1 MYQLLSYVKGGRYSA
16 MATDG
21 PSGSC
26 ATTRLSDY
34 EPTRY
39 VDVLPPNYK
48 ESEKM
53 LLQTSDVVR
62 YARDFTS

>member
-1 MYQLLSYVKGGRYSA
+1 

-34 EPTRY
+34 EPSRY